1 VRNLEREIGRLFRKI
16 ARLKSEKRPYP
27 SRILSSSL
35 EKYLGPKQLFQM
47 EGEQEDEVG
56 VATALA
62 WTESGGEI
70 MPVEVLLYEGKGNLQ
85 MTGQIGDI
93 MQESAQAALSY
104 IKSCSEEFGIDSEI
118 FERIDIHLHVP
129 EGAIPKDGPSAGI
142 TMAVALLSALTD
154 RKIYKDIG
162 MTGEIT
168 LRGKV
173 LQVGGV
179 KEKILAAKRAGLS
192 RVLIPE
198 KNDKDLFE
206 VPKKILNGIEIIPV
220 SHIDQVIELA
230 LFPPSPDEE
239 EVDEEENDETEVK

>member
-1 VRNLEREIGRLFRKI
+1 
-16 ARLKSEKRPYP
+16 
-27 SRILSSSL
+27 
-35 EKYLGPKQLFQM
+35 M
-47 EGEQEDEVG
+47 G

-85 MTGQIGDI
+85 LTGQIGDV

-104 IKSCSEEFGIDSEI
+104 IKSCSEEFEIDSDI
-118 FERIDIHLHVP
+118 YERIDIHLHVP

-142 TMAVALLSALTD
+142 TMAVALLSAFTD

-173 LQVGGV
+173 LQGRRAV

-230 LFPPSPDEE
+230 LFPPSPEEEAEADEE
-239 EVDEEENDETEVK
+239 NKNEDDE